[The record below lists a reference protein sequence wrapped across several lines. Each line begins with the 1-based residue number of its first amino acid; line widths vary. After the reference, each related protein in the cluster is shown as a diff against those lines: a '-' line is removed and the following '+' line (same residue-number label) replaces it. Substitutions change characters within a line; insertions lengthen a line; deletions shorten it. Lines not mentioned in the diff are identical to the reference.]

1 MTARLAHIFRH
12 PIKAHGREELASV
25 VLSAGQ
31 ALPWDRHWAVA
42 HDLSKFDALAP
53 GWMPCINFQRAARTP
68 ALMAITARFDEATGQ
83 MTLMHPDL
91 PVLTFFPETEGARL
105 IDWVA
110 PISPQLRFRPAALV
124 RAPGR
129 AMTDSAF
136 PSVSI
141 KNLASN
147 AALGA
152 TMGRDLSIDRW
163 RGNLWL
169 DGVEPWAEMRWLGRR
184 LRVGGA
190 VLEIREKSGALPGDH
205 GGSRDRPHRRLYAGC
220 ADGDPG
226 RTGFRRLRRGG
237 GIRPRRAGR
246 QGGAFAMTMTFTQAP
261 APEDAAREAGR
272 FAVCRPGRVRERRHR
287 HVGPAAR
294 RPDRSLFSPGVRTWG
309 SPA

>member
-190 VLEIREKSGALPGDH
+190 VLEIREKVGRCRATMADPETGRIDAYTLDALMETRGAQDFGVFGVVVESGPVAQGDKVELLP
-205 GGSRDRPHRRLYAGC
+205 
-220 ADGDPG
+220 
-226 RTGFRRLRRGG
+226 
-237 GIRPRRAGR
+237 
-246 QGGAFAMTMTFTQAP
+246 
-261 APEDAAREAGR
+261 
-272 FAVCRPGRVRERRHR
+272 
-287 HVGPAAR
+287 
-294 RPDRSLFSPGVRTWG
+294 
-309 SPA
+309 